1 MPPEPISITKMS
13 EIQQH
18 FLSALSQTEGDVS
31 FNVVLSFRFR
41 QQCVRND
48 ADLPRIGEARQW
60 QELEPNEFLYFTHGQ
75 YANRDKSLTPHRDLS
90 LDHIAKELGRKPTT
104 RRALFSLLHTGDI
117 VDTGDK
123 PIPSLVLLQCSL
135 VHNELIATTY
145 FRALE
150 ARHFLQ
156 INIAEFSIQTRRIP
170 TRCLHPA
177 INPTQSST
185 AY

>member
-75 YANRDKSLTPHRDLS
+75 YANRDKSH
-90 LDHIAKELGRKPTT
+90 
-104 RRALFSLLHTGDI
+104 
-117 VDTGDK
+117 
-123 PIPSLVLLQCSL
+123 
-135 VHNELIATTY
+135 AT
-145 FRALE
+145 
-150 ARHFLQ
+150 
-156 INIAEFSIQTRRIP
+156 S
-170 TRCLHPA
+170 
-177 INPTQSST
+177 
-185 AY
+185 